1 MDSRTGLLAV
11 WLILAAAMAWPA
23 AADVV
28 GPPPD
33 HCPNG
38 SIPDSSHAG
47 PTCWPSVCSS
57 NSDCDS
63 GEVCVERALCVEPV
77 HGFSHGGGFTLDHAV
92 TSCDGSGVCPPGA
105 TCQSDRRCMPR
116 VATLTQGVP
125 ASSFAI
131 AGVVVGIVL
140 FVLLA
145 LAVILGVVLVRRRG
159 RKKRSN
165 R

>member
-1 MDSRTGLLAV
+1 MKIHAGIVLLC
-11 WLILAAAMAWPA
+11 LALAGPA

-33 HCPNG
+33 RCPNG

-47 PTCWPSVCSS
+47 PTCWPSVCSTS
-57 NSDCDS
+57 SDCS
-63 GEVCVERALCVEPV
+63 GGEICVERALCVEPV
-77 HGFSHGGGFTLDHAV
+77 NGFSHGGQFTLDHAV

-105 TCQSDRRCMPR
+105 TCQSERRCMPR

-125 ASSFAI
+125 ASTFAI

-140 FVLLA
+140 FALLVLV
-145 LAVILGVVLVRRRG
+145 VILGAVLIKRR
-159 RKKRSN
+159 KRSN

>member
-1 MDSRTGLLAV
+1 VDSRTGLLGV
-11 WLILAAAMAWPA
+11 WLILVLATASPA

-33 HCPNG
+33 NCPNG
-38 SIPDSSHAG
+38 SYPDSSHAG
-47 PTCWPSVCSS
+47 PTCWPTVCTS
-57 NSDCDS
+57 NNECTS
-63 GEVCVERALCVEPV
+63 GEVCVERALCIEPV
-77 HGFSHGGGFTLDHAV
+77 QGWGRGGQFTLDHAV

-105 TCQSDRRCMPR
+105 SCMTNHRCMPR

-131 AGVVVGIVL
+131 AGVVVGLVL
-140 FVLLA
+140 FVLLV
-145 LAVILGVVLVRRRG
+145 LVVILGAVLLKRR
-159 RKKRSN
+159 KRSN